1 MEEFTMTNQ
10 TTGNQTPKN
19 QGQGNQSQGNQGQ
32 SKPNQSST
40 SRADQPTPVSSSSQS
55 LGNQQGQGS
64 GDIKQVGRELA
75 NDAKKAVSSATDE
88 VKSQVNELTNVA
100 QEQTT
105 QFLGEQKDMAASRIE
120 GVAHALRQAGQELA
134 GRDEGTLAQYTDS
147 LAGQL
152 DNFSTTLR
160 NREIGSLIDDAR
172 QLAHR
177 QPELFVAG
185 ALAAGFVLGRF
196 FKSSRRATNGY
207 RTNYNSNYDSS
218 YGQNYSQG
226 YAPDYYQE
234 YDRGYNEVDQRT
246 GSRGYGYQGGYQ
258 GGSYQSSGYQNDYS
272 FDEQSRSQW
281 NRPASQS
288 DQWSQGTGERYGQYT
303 GQSTGQYTGQ
313 NSGQTSLRGQ
323 EFGQGEE
330 QVSNYK
336 GTENATAGDLGKRP
350 NQRDEGELK

>member
-1 MEEFTMTNQ
+1 MTNH

-19 QGQGNQSQGNQGQ
+19 QGQ
-32 SKPNQSST
+32 SKPNQSGTSSST

-55 LGNQQGQGS
+55 LGNQQVQGS

-152 DNFSTTLR
+152 DNFSSTLR

-196 FKSSRRATNGY
+196 FKSSRRVANGY
-207 RTNYNSNYDSS
+207 RTNYDST

-226 YAPDYYQE
+226 YAPDYYQG
-234 YDRGYNEVDQRT
+234 YDRGYNEGDPRNS
-246 GSRGYGYQGGYQ
+246 SRGSGYQ
-258 GGSYQSSGYQNDYS
+258 GGSYQSSGYQSDYS
-272 FDEQSRSQW
+272 FDDQGRNQWSRPS
-281 NRPASQS
+281 SQS
-288 DQWSQGTGERYGQYT
+288 DQWSQGTGERYGQ
-303 GQSTGQYTGQ
+303 STGQYTSQNTGQ
-313 NSGQTSLRGQ
+313 SSGQSSLRGQ

-336 GTENATAGDLGKRP
+336 GTENATASDLTKRP

>member
-1 MEEFTMTNQ
+1 MTDH

-19 QGQGNQSQGNQGQ
+19 QSQGNQGQ
-32 SKPNQSST
+32 NKPNQSGNTSSST

-75 NDAKKAVSSATDE
+75 NDAKKAVSEATGE

-120 GVAHALRQAGQELA
+120 GVAHALRQAGHELA

-152 DNFSTTLR
+152 DNFSSTLR
-160 NREIGSLIDDAR
+160 TREIGSLVDDAR

-196 FKSSRRATNGY
+196 FKSSRRISNGY
-207 RTNYNSNYDSS
+207 RTNYSSNYDTN

-226 YAPDYYQE
+226 YAPDYYQG
-234 YDRGYNEVDQRT
+234 YDRGDNEVD
-246 GSRGYGYQGGYQ
+246 SRRYGYRDSGYQGSSYQ
-258 GGSYQSSGYQNDYS
+258 GSSYQNDYS
-272 FDEQSRSQW
+272 FDDQGRQW
-281 NRPASQS
+281 NRPSGQS
-288 DQWSQGTGERYGQYT
+288 DQWSQGTGERYGQTTGQSSGQYTSQNT
-303 GQSTGQYTGQ
+303 GQSTGQ
-313 NSGQTSLRGQ
+313 NSGQNAVRGQ

-336 GTENATAGDLGKRP
+336 GTENATASDLSKRP